1 MIFLIMEKRNSYVI
15 FAKKER
21 TMGKMGY
28 IAYLAENNMREELI
42 AELGSERIADGFIE
56 AANQIREN
64 KESEAYK
71 VLNKL
76 QQQHVEEGKKEH
88 DKRK

>member
-1 MIFLIMEKRNSYVI
+1 
-15 FAKKER
+15 
-21 TMGKMGY
+21 MGKMGY

-42 AELGSERIADGFIE
+42 AELGSSRVADGFIE

-76 QQQHVEEGKKEH
+76 QQQHAEEGKEEH
-88 DKRK
+88 ERRKKV

>member
-64 KESEAYK
+64 KENEAYH
-71 VLNKL
+71 KL
-76 QQQHVEEGKKEH
+76 PTLQPELGPFFP
-88 DKRK
+88 

>member
-1 MIFLIMEKRNSYVI
+1 MEKRNSYVI
-15 FAKKER
+15 FAKKEI

-42 AELGSERIADGFIE
+42 AELGSSRIADGFIE

-64 KESEAYK
+64 RESESYK

-76 QQQHVEEGKKEH
+76 QQQHAEEGKEEH
-88 DKRK
+88 ERHKNI

>member
-1 MIFLIMEKRNSYVI
+1 M
-15 FAKKER
+15 